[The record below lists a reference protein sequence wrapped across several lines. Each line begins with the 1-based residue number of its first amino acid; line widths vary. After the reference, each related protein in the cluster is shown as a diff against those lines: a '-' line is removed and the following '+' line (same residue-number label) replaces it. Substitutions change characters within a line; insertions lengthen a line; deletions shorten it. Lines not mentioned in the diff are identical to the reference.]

1 MADMQQ
7 LLKDLQIDAENQMFN
22 FKQGKNTGSNSSG
35 EEKNFEHVL
44 KDVLDPDTDSE
55 NGSVY

>member
-1 MADMQQ
+1 MQQ